1 MSQDSRSY
9 YAIIPAN
16 VRYDKELKPNAK
28 LLYCEITA
36 LTNQEGYCWAN
47 NDYFAKLYQ
56 VSKETI
62 SRWISQ
68 LEQRQYI
75 KTEIIYKEGTKEIK
89 GRRIYLAA
97 SYPIDLNINTSYQ
110 NSHEGIDEKINT
122 SCQKNQEPLDE
133 NVNTP
138 IDKKVKDNN
147 KAFNNKI
154 NNKLEYKDILS
165 DSTKSNKPY
174 EEIIQYLNQQTKK
187 EFRNTKANQTLI
199 NGRLKDG
206 FSVDDFK
213 TVIDIKTSEWLND
226 PKMNEYLRPKTLFS
240 PSNFEGYLNQ
250 KRKDSGAN
258 GDERL
263 GKENAKSLSEW
274 DLEELRKA
282 RELFEKYGDELE
294 EVDF

>member
-1 MSQDSRSY
+1 MAREFKG
-9 YAIIPAN
+9 IWIPK
-16 VRYDKELKPNAK
+16 DIWLSKELSVLEKLFYVEIDSLDGEDGCYASNAYFAEFFDLSK
-28 LLYCEITA
+28 NRCSEIIKSLEEKGYISVQLLYKKGTKCIEKRVLRITNSANREIEEGSRESEEPIREIDRGIRNIDSPYSETRRGYSENWEDNNIFNNT
-36 LTNQEGYCWAN
+36 LTN
-47 NDYFAKLYQ
+47 
-56 VSKETI
+56 
-62 SRWISQ
+62 
-68 LEQRQYI
+68 
-75 KTEIIYKEGTKEIK
+75 
-89 GRRIYLAA
+89 
-97 SYPIDLNINTSYQ
+97 NT
-110 NSHEGIDEKINT
+110 
-122 SCQKNQEPLDE
+122 
-133 NVNTP
+133 
-138 IDKKVKDNN
+138 DNN
-147 KAFNNKI
+147 
-154 NNKLEYKDILS
+154 KDILS
-165 DSTKSNKPY
+165 DSPKSNKPY

>member
-16 VRYDKELKPNAK
+16 VRYDKDLTPNAK
-28 LLYCEITA
+28 LLYGEITA
-36 LTNQEGYCWAN
+36 LCNEKGYCWAN
-47 NDYFAKLYQ
+47 NSYFSELYGISIRSI
-56 VSKETI
+56 SKCI
-62 SRWISQ
+62 NQ
-68 LEQRQYI
+68 LIEKKYI
-75 KTEIIYKEGTKEIK
+75 TSELIYKEGTKEIE
-89 GRRIYLAA
+89 RRHLYIG
-97 SYPIDLNINTSYQ
+97 SIPIEENFQTPRRKVPEGTEENFQTPIEEKFQDNNTS
-110 NSHEGIDEKINT
+110 
-122 SCQKNQEPLDE
+122 
-133 NVNTP
+133 
-138 IDKKVKDNN
+138 
-147 KAFNNKI
+147 FNNTK
-154 NNKLEYKDILS
+154 NNTIEYKDILS
-165 DSTKSNKPY
+165 DSPKSNKPY